1 MSIQSTPANKSG
13 VTAGKKT
20 SDNITSLALTR
31 ILIIAKKVP
40 NVDNPKDIIIANN
53 KYSILSILILN
64 RIDVIGNAKIDEIRT
79 SIKLLVN
86 LPKKIISLDIG
97 DKINASNAPFS
108 RIEIV
113 KHLESHGIQ
122 TRPVF
127 TGNVLRQPAF
137 EKINYKNIEKEY
149 DVANN
154 IMKNQIKY

>member
-31 ILIIAKKVP
+31 ILIIAKNVP

-64 RIDVIGNAKIDEIRT
+64 RIDVICNAKIDEIRT

-108 RIEIV
+108 ISIENLLPNAIV
-113 KHLESHGIQ
+113 K
-122 TRPVF
+122 
-127 TGNVLRQPAF
+127 
-137 EKINYKNIEKEY
+137 EKIIADQYI
-149 DVANN
+149 AGT
-154 IMKNQIKY
+154 IF

>member
-20 SDNITSLALTR
+20 SDNITSLALTL

-79 SIKLLVN
+79 
-86 LPKKIISLDIG
+86 II
-97 DKINASNAPFS
+97 NF
-108 RIEIV
+108 IE
-113 KHLESHGIQ
+113 ESERGI
-122 TRPVF
+122 
-127 TGNVLRQPAF
+127 
-137 EKINYKNIEKEY
+137 I
-149 DVANN
+149 
-154 IMKNQIKY
+154 